1 MTKAA
6 NTPIRTILIFSLFW
20 GLVFSCRPP
29 GEYVPRKPDFKDPYC
44 WYTRENDT
52 TGTGGDI
59 FYVVSTWVND
69 WKTEQGDTC
78 FYADIYNPVHRERV
92 DRENSRIAAYM
103 GEGNNF
109 YSPYY
114 RHMAGTT
121 WASQDEK
128 LIFRRERLSMQDVK
142 DAFDVFQA
150 SRDHSRPFVLAG
162 FSQGGLAVVELL
174 KYMSDEDYDHLA
186 AAYIL
191 GYKVTPADTAA
202 TRHIRPAQGA
212 GDTGVTICYNSVQD
226 VKYIKPFV
234 AAPNVMS
241 INPVNWRTD
250 ATPATLHDTVTVTL
264 NPEHHVLVVTGY
276 SASEYKP
283 ILKGLLN
290 TGDIHGAEPWLYQD
304 CLKENINL
312 RIRNWREEHQNR

>member
-1 MTKAA
+1 MVLNWKVWIKPSLVIAA
-6 NTPIRTILIFSLFW
+6 LMGVASACQPPMGYIPP
-20 GLVFSCRPP
+20 RPD
-29 GEYVPRKPDFKDPYC
+29 YTRPDC
-44 WYTRENDT
+44 WYMELQDPDS
-52 TGTGGDI
+52 TGGDI
-59 FYVVSTWVND
+59 FYVISTCVND
-69 WKTEQGDTC
+69 WKTEKGDTC
-78 FYADIYNPVHRERV
+78 FYADIYNPVQRARM
-92 DRENSRIAAYM
+92 DRENVRIAAYM
-103 GEGNNF
+103 APGNNF

-114 RHMAGTT
+114 RLMAGTT
-121 WASQDEK
+121 WTTLDEE
-128 LIFRRERLSMQDVK
+128 LIARRERLSMEDIK
-142 DAFDVFQA
+142 DAFDAFQA
-150 SRDHSRPFVLAG
+150 SRDSRRPFVLAG

-212 GDTGVTICYNSVQD
+212 GDTGVTICYNSVKD
-226 VKYIKPFV
+226 VKYIKPIV

-290 TGDIHGAEPWLYQD
+290 TGDFHGAEPWLYQD
-304 CLKENINL
+304 SLKENINL
-312 RIRNWREEHQNR
+312 RIRNWREEHPNR

>member
-1 MTKAA
+1 MVLNWKVWIKPSLVIAA
-6 NTPIRTILIFSLFW
+6 LMGVASACQPPMGYIPP
-20 GLVFSCRPP
+20 RPD
-29 GEYVPRKPDFKDPYC
+29 YTRPDC
-44 WYTRENDT
+44 WYMELQDPDS
-52 TGTGGDI
+52 TGGDI
-59 FYVVSTWVND
+59 FYVISTCVND
-69 WKTEQGDTC
+69 WKTEKGDTC
-78 FYADIYNPVHRERV
+78 FYADIYNPVQRARM
-92 DRENSRIAAYM
+92 DRENVRIAAYM
-103 GEGNNF
+103 APGNNF

-114 RHMAGTT
+114 RLMAGTT
-121 WASQDEK
+121 WTTLDEE
-128 LIFRRERLSMQDVK
+128 LIARRERLSMEDIK
-142 DAFDVFQA
+142 DAFDAFQA
-150 SRDHSRPFVLAG
+150 SRDSRRPFVLAG

-191 GYKVTPADTAA
+191 GFKVTPADTAA

-212 GDTGVTICYNSVQD
+212 GDTGVTICYNSVKD
-226 VKYIKPFV
+226 VKYIKPIV

-290 TGDIHGAEPWLYQD
+290 TGDFHGAEPWLYQD
-304 CLKENINL
+304 SLKENINL
-312 RIRNWREEHQNR
+312 RIRNWREEHPNR

>member
-1 MTKAA
+1 MVLNWKVWIKPSLVIAA
-6 NTPIRTILIFSLFW
+6 LMGVASACQPPMGYIPP
-20 GLVFSCRPP
+20 RPD
-29 GEYVPRKPDFKDPYC
+29 YTRPDC
-44 WYTRENDT
+44 WYMELQDPDS
-52 TGTGGDI
+52 TGGDI
-59 FYVVSTWVND
+59 FYVISTCVND
-69 WKTEQGDTC
+69 WKTEKGDTC
-78 FYADIYNPVHRERV
+78 FYADIYNPVQRARM
-92 DRENSRIAAYM
+92 DRENVRIAAYM
-103 GEGNNF
+103 APGNNF

-114 RHMAGTT
+114 RLMAGTT
-121 WASQDEK
+121 WTTLDEE
-128 LIFRRERLSMQDVK
+128 LIARRERLSMEDIK
-142 DAFDVFQA
+142 DAFDAFQA
-150 SRDHSRPFVLAG
+150 SRDSRRPFVLAG

-191 GYKVTPADTAA
+191 GFKVTPADTAA

-212 GDTGVTICYNSVQD
+212 GDTGVTICYNSVKD
-226 VKYIKPFV
+226 VKYIKPIV

-290 TGDIHGAEPWLYQD
+290 TGDFHGAEPWLYQD
-304 CLKENINL
+304 SLKENINL